1 MQFDLKRVA
10 EYIRGADT
18 EELLDRVTVY
28 REGMEPAALDL
39 MEGELD
45 RRGVTREDM
54 ADHDAQQ
61 REAAVMLPD
70 GTAVRCSFCDR
81 PAVRQARGW
90 HRLRLRIPLVGR
102 LIGRGPVPMRFG
114 LPIFPRVFAYCA
126 FHCAPTKDSSAEDG
140 RREGSG
146 MG

>member
-54 ADHDAQQ
+54 ANHDAKQ
-61 REAAVMLPD
+61 REAALMLPD

-90 HRLRLRIPLVGR
+90 HRLRLRLPLIGR
-102 LIGRGPVPMRFG
+102 LIGRGSGPLG
-114 LPIFPRVFAYCA
+114 LALPIFPRVFAYCA
-126 FHCAPTKDSSAEDG
+126 FHCAPAQ
-140 RREGSG
+140 
-146 MG
+146 

>member
-61 REAAVMLPD
+61 RAAAVILPD

-81 PAVRQARGW
+81 PAVKQARGW
-90 HRLRLRIPLVGR
+90 HRLRLRIPLVAL
-102 LIGRGPVPMRFG
+102 LIGRGDIPLGFSI
-114 LPIFPRVFAYCA
+114 PIFPRVFAYCG
-126 FHCAPTKDSSAEDG
+126 FHCAPTKAPL
-140 RREGSG
+140 EGERG
-146 MG
+146 A